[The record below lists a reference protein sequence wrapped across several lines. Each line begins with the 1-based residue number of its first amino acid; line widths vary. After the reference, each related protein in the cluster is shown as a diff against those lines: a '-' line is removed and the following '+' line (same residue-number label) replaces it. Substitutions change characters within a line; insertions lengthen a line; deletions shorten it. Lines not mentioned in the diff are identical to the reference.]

1 MALAQRGSDRGCS
14 TGLGKGQEAD
24 LGEEAQLWR
33 PRPVLSKG
41 ETINKLQRDHF
52 LCEKRLFQKH
62 RVNAGFPDCQH
73 QSAWRVTA
81 EHGAVWSGGTWSVNL
96 TKSFC
101 FHHWQLLRKAQLRTS
116 PESLGPWLSRSLR
129 RGVTNPGRGSGL
141 SLAGTCPL
149 LSSPPASVMY

>member
-1 MALAQRGSDRGCS
+1 MLPYHREAGWLRMALAQRGSDRGCS

-62 RVNAGFPDCQH
+62 RVNAGFPGLPTPKCLACD
-73 QSAWRVTA
+73 SRAWCRVVRRDTV
-81 EHGAVWSGGTWSVNL
+81 G
-96 TKSFC
+96 
-101 FHHWQLLRKAQLRTS
+101 QLDKVL
-116 PESLGPWLSRSLR
+116 
-129 RGVTNPGRGSGL
+129 
-141 SLAGTCPL
+141 L
-149 LSSPPASVMY
+149 LSPLAVVEKGPAEDFS